1 MMNLIIIKEHSVYMD
16 DEYPHNF
23 RKLYKGITV
32 RCTKNDND
40 SPQHC
45 WFTIK
50 TKKARTAIIKSPDE
64 KLKTIIFNNNECKIS
79 CVFERNKK
87 NKFPDSIVFTQ
98 DEYNELKDTIPDFLS
113 KCGCPPLSID
123 YSEELD
129 CIFLKF
135 QQ

>member
-1 MMNLIIIKEHSVYMD
+1 MNLIIIKDHSVYMD

-50 TKKARTAIIKSPDE
+50 TNKARTAIIKSLEE
-64 KLKTIIFNNNECKIS
+64 KLKMIIFNNSECKIS
-79 CVFERNKK
+79 CVFERNKN
-87 NKFPDSIVFTQ
+87 NKFPDFIVFTP
-98 DEYNELKDTIPDFLS
+98 DEYNELKETIPVFLD
-113 KCGCPPLSID
+113 KCGCSPLSID

>member
-1 MMNLIIIKEHSVYMD
+1 MNLIIIKEHSVYMD

-50 TKKARTAIIKSPDE
+50 TNKARTAIIKSPDE

-79 CVFERNKK
+79 CLFERNKK

-98 DEYNELKDTIPDFLS
+98 DEYNELKETIPDFLD
-113 KCGCPPLSID
+113 KCGCSPSSID
-123 YSEELD
+123 YSEELN

>member
-1 MMNLIIIKEHSVYMD
+1 MD
-16 DEYPHNF
+16 DDYPHNF

-40 SPQHC
+40 SSQHC

-50 TKKARTAIIKSPDE
+50 TKKAKIAIIKSPEE
-64 KLKTIIFNNNECKIS
+64 KLKTIIFNNSECKIS

-98 DEYNELKDTIPDFLS
+98 DEYHESKETIPDFLD
-113 KCGCPPLSID
+113 KCECSPLSID

>member
-1 MMNLIIIKEHSVYMD
+1 MNLIIIKDHSVYMD
-16 DEYPHNF
+16 NEYPHNF

-32 RCTKNDND
+32 RCTKNNND

-50 TKKARTAIIKSPDE
+50 TNKARTAIIKSPEE
-64 KLKTIIFNNNECKIS
+64 KLKMIIFNNSECKIS

-87 NKFPDSIVFTQ
+87 NKFPDFIVFTP
-98 DEYNELKDTIPDFLS
+98 DEYNELKETIPDFLD
-113 KCGCPPLSID
+113 KCGCSPLSID

>member
-1 MMNLIIIKEHSVYMD
+1 MD

-40 SPQHC
+40 IPQHC

-50 TKKARTAIIKSPDE
+50 TNKARTAIIKSPDE

-98 DEYNELKDTIPDFLS
+98 DEYNELKETLPDFLD
-113 KCGCPPLSID
+113 KCGCSPLSID

-129 CIFLKF
+129 CIFLNY
-135 QQ
+135 Q

>member
-1 MMNLIIIKEHSVYMD
+1 MD

-32 RCTKNDND
+32 RCAKNDND

-50 TKKARTAIIKSPDE
+50 TNKARTAIIKSPEE
-64 KLKTIIFNNNECKIS
+64 KLKMIIFNNSECKIS

-87 NKFPDSIVFTQ
+87 NKFPDFIVFTP
-98 DEYNELKDTIPDFLS
+98 DEYNELKETIPDFLN
-113 KCGCPPLSID
+113 KCGCSPLSID

>member
-1 MMNLIIIKEHSVYMD
+1 MNLIIIKEYSVYMD

-40 SPQHC
+40 SLQHC

-50 TKKARTAIIKSPDE
+50 TNKARTAIIKSPEE
-64 KLKTIIFNNNECKIS
+64 KLKMIIFNNSECKIS

-87 NKFPDSIVFTQ
+87 NKFPDSIVFTP
-98 DEYNELKDTIPDFLS
+98 DEYNELKETIPVFLD
-113 KCGCPPLSID
+113 KCECSPLSID

>member
-1 MMNLIIIKEHSVYMD
+1 MNMIIIKEHSVYMD

-50 TKKARTAIIKSPDE
+50 TNKARTAIIKSPEE
-64 KLKTIIFNNNECKIS
+64 KLKMIIFNNSECKIS

-87 NKFPDSIVFTQ
+87 NKFPDSIVFTP
-98 DEYNELKDTIPDFLS
+98 DEYNELKETIPDFLN
-113 KCGCPPLSID
+113 KCGCSPLSID

>member
-1 MMNLIIIKEHSVYMD
+1 MD
-16 DEYPHNF
+16 DDYPHNF

-40 SPQHC
+40 SSQHC

-50 TKKARTAIIKSPDE
+50 TKKAKIAIIKSPEE
-64 KLKTIIFNNNECKIS
+64 KLKTIIFNNSECKIS

-87 NKFPDSIVFTQ
+87 NKFPDSIVFTP
-98 DEYNELKDTIPDFLS
+98 DEYNELKETIPDFLD
-113 KCGCPPLSID
+113 KCECSPLSID

-129 CIFLKF
+129 CVFLNF
-135 QQ
+135 Q

>member
-1 MMNLIIIKEHSVYMD
+1 MNMIIIKEHSVYMD

-40 SPQHC
+40 SPQHY

-50 TKKARTAIIKSPDE
+50 TNKARTAIIKSPEE
-64 KLKTIIFNNNECKIS
+64 KLKMIIFNNSECKIS

-87 NKFPDSIVFTQ
+87 NKFPDSIVSTP
-98 DEYNELKDTIPDFLS
+98 DEYNELKEVIPVFLD
-113 KCGCPPLSID
+113 KCECSPLSID